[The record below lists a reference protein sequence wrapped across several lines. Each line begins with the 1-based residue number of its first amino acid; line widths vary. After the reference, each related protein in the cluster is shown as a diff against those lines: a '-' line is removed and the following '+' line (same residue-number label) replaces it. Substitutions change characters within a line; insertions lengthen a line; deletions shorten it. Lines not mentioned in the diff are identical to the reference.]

1 MTIRIYV
8 DWSGDP
14 GFKFRQGSS
23 ELFVVAAV
31 MSDEQPAMTELRLQL
46 SLPEDFEFH
55 YSKTDRVIREYFKKY
70 INNEMEIPG
79 IVILRVDKQRLPL
92 ETRQKRGEQI
102 MADFIAL
109 CVASLPPELLHN
121 AILYYDGEKEQQ
133 SFKNTLRTALSEALD
148 AGVFFRD
155 IKAVPARRV
164 DGLQMADMLAG
175 FIRNDPSSIR
185 SGMVKIVQF
194 PN

>member
-31 MSDEQPAMTELRLQL
+31 LSDEELQMNDLRIQL

-55 YSKTDRVIREYFKKY
+55 YSKADRSVRERFKNH
-70 INNEMEIPG
+70 INNELEFPG

-92 ETRQKRGEQI
+92 EMRQKRGEQV
-102 MADFIAL
+102 MADLIAL
-109 CVASLPPELLHN
+109 CVSGLPPELLHN
-121 AILYYDGEKEQQ
+121 AILFYDGEKEQQ
-133 SFKNTLRTALSEALD
+133 SFKNTLRAALSESMQPGIFL
-148 AGVFFRD
+148 RN
-155 IKAVPARRV
+155 IKAVPAKRI
-164 DGLQMADMLAG
+164 DGLQIADMLAG
-175 FIRNDPSSIR
+175 FIRSDPFSIR
-185 SGMVKIVQF
+185 SSMVKIIQY
-194 PN
+194 P